1 MTAILRYQ
9 WNALCARTAAWSATS
24 ILISLEK
31 ARALA
36 PLAEPAR
43 RLRDATRFIE
53 LQCPAKGFHPDQGD

>member
-36 PLAEPAR
+36 PPAEPAR
-43 RLRDATRFIE
+43 RLRDVNAV
-53 LQCPAKGFHPDQGD
+53 H